1 MLLTRRGWTVDVHSV
16 PYINK
21 LHSAL
26 SEGSSSLLCVTTKV
40 LWFFQGH
47 SGTDITFWLGCD
59 WILEQFSINC
69 WKTKDTAQQNTV
81 YWHRYCDKDLIS
93 HESLHSTKTNGISP
107 RQIKLQVSNSL
118 QVASRF
124 KNFFTKTIALT
135 EIIGLTFTPG
145 QIEVEILCCGGK
157 KRRVN
162 T

>member
-1 MLLTRRGWTVDVHSV
+1 MHNLKGSLTYCVSLQTYYGFSKGSLGQTSLFGLAAAEFWSSFQSTAGKPRTRHSK
-16 PYINK
+16 I
-21 LHSAL
+21 
-26 SEGSSSLLCVTTKV
+26 
-40 LWFFQGH
+40 
-47 SGTDITFWLGCD
+47 
-59 WILEQFSINC
+59 EQ
-69 WKTKDTAQQNTV
+69 V

-93 HESLHSTKTNGISP
+93 HESLHSIKTNGIWISP

-118 QVASRF
+118 QVASQF

>member
-1 MLLTRRGWTVDVHSV
+1 MDSRRALCTLHKRTAQCIIWRVLFPIVCHYKRIVVFPRALWDRHHLLACCG
-16 PYINK
+16 
-21 LHSAL
+21 
-26 SEGSSSLLCVTTKV
+26 
-40 LWFFQGH
+40 
-47 SGTDITFWLGCD
+47 

-69 WKTKDTAQQNTV
+69 WPWKSKNTAQQNRV

-93 HESLHSTKTNGISP
+93 HESLHSTKTNGIWISP

-118 QVASRF
+118 KEESQF
-124 KNFFTKTIALT
+124 KNFFTKTITLT
-135 EIIGLTFTPG
+135 EITGLTFTPG